1 MTRKLATVRKVLDIR
16 PIENADAIEL
26 AIIGGWQ
33 CVVKKGDFKVG
44 DLGVYFEIDSFMPV
58 EPRYEFLRKSSYRQ
72 LPTGEEGFRLRTVR
86 LRGALSQ
93 GLLLPMTDFSDLPV
107 DTYDLTSFLK
117 IAKYEPP
124 MPACLAGDAVGAFPS
139 DIPKTDA
146 ERIQNLPEYFEQYK
160 DAEFE
165 VTEKLDGSSCTLF
178 RNNDKLG
185 VCSRNWEMKE
195 SDRNTYWLVAKKILP
210 YIGKNLALQGEV
222 VGEGI
227 QKNPLKIRGQKFYLF
242 TVYDLDLHVYL
253 DPERRM
259 LCFEA
264 LRRAGA
270 ELEHVPIIEPRIKL
284 FSAYPTMEALL
295 SYADGKSVI
304 CKGADREGLVF
315 KPWNYGLNTATPWS
329 YGATIF
335 KAISNAHLLK
345 QKD

>member
-44 DLGVYFEIDSFMPV
+44 DLGVYFEIDSFLPI
-58 EPRYEFLRKSSYRQ
+58 EPKYEFLRKSSYRK

-93 GLLLPMTDFSDLPV
+93 GLLLPLGEFTDLPV

-124 MPACLAGDAVGAFPS
+124 MPACLAGDAAGAFPS

-160 DAEFE
+160 NAEFE
-165 VTEKLDGSSCTLF
+165 VAEKLDGSSCTIF
-178 RNNDKLG
+178 RNNEKVG

-195 SDRNTYWLVAKKILP
+195 SDRSTYWMVAKKILP
-210 YIGKNLALQGEV
+210 YVCKNIALQGEI

-227 QKNPLKIRGQKFYLF
+227 QSNPLKIRGQKFYLF
-242 TVYDLDLHVYL
+242 SVYDLDTHVYL
-253 DPERRM
+253 DPDDRWAYFNA
-259 LCFEA
+259 LC
-264 LRRAGA
+264 RVGA
-270 ELEHVPIIEPRIKL
+270 ELEHVPLIEPRFKV
-284 FSAYPTMEALL
+284 FTAHPTMEALL
-295 SYADGKSVI
+295 AYADGKSAI

-315 KPWNYGLNTATPWS
+315 KPYG